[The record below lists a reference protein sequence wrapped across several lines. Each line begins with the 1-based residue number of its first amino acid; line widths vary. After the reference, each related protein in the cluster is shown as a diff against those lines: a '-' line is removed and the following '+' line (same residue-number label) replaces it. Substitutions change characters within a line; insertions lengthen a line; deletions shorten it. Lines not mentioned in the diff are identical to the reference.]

1 MILREKDKQILIE
14 IFDKVNLPFEV
25 WAYGSRVTGD
35 AHDGSDL
42 DLVARMQDLIK
53 FPIEEFIFLKDA
65 IQNSKIPILVD
76 LHDWARI
83 PVSFHNNILRCK
95 EILYSNINIEIS

>member
-1 MILREKDKQILIE
+1 MILREKDKRILIE

-25 WAYGSRVTGD
+25 WAYGSRVSGD

-42 DLVARMQDLIK
+42 DLVLRMHDLSK

-83 PVSFHNNILRCK
+83 PVSFHNNILSCK
-95 EILYSNINIEIS
+95 EILYSNINIVAN